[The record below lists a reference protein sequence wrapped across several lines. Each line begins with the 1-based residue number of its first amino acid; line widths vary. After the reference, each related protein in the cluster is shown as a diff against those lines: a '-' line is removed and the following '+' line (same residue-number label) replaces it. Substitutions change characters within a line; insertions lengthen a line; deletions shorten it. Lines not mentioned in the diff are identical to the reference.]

1 MVLARKSLETGM
13 HNATLIAVSL
23 LVMVNALP
31 SSASAKPRCTGV
43 FKRSCLKQLFRC
55 FKPAGSCT
63 SETEVSSDFMQTNVT
78 TCWENGAAILSS
90 FDVQTRTGTLA
101 VTDARNKVCATATVV
116 PTETGVESTYVRG
129 RRSWIIATA
138 GDGTLT
144 VTCPNRKVETYAV
157 ADLAQAKPGCI
168 GRAAAPCQ
176 IGSCP

>member
-1 MVLARKSLETGM
+1 V
-13 HNATLIAVSL
+13 
-23 LVMVNALP
+23 
-31 SSASAKPRCTGV
+31 
-43 FKRSCLKQLFRC
+43 
-55 FKPAGSCT
+55 
-63 SETEVSSDFMQTNVT
+63 
-78 TCWENGAAILSS
+78 SS
-90 FDVQTRTGTLA
+90 FDGQTRAGTLA
-101 VTDARNKVCATATVV
+101 VTDARGKVCATATVV

-157 ADLAQAKPGCI
+157 ADLAQAQPGCI